1 MALPMRKGMGVL
13 ALTVLFLFIFGC
25 GGQKSSGQQEEV
37 QQPQKPAATT
47 TQPVA
52 SVHKGDPVKGK
63 TYFLQFCSSCHGQ
76 NALGLKG
83 LGKDLVHSQFV
94 AQKTDEQLLEYVK
107 KGRPVNDPLN
117 TTGVPMP
124 PKGGNPALTDEQI
137 LDIIAYLR
145 TIHQ

>member
-1 MALPMRKGMGVL
+1 MRVHRFVEIWMVVGVIMG
-13 ALTVLFLFIFGC
+13 LTIGC
-25 GGQKSSGQQEEV
+25 GGKKNESQGNNNPPTSLQTPSQTV
-37 QQPQKPAATT
+37 TT
-47 TQPVA
+47 TY
-52 SVHKGDPVKGK
+52 KGNAEKGK

-83 LGKDLVHSQFV
+83 LGKDLVHSQFI
-94 AQKTDEQLLEYVK
+94 QEKTDQELLEYVK